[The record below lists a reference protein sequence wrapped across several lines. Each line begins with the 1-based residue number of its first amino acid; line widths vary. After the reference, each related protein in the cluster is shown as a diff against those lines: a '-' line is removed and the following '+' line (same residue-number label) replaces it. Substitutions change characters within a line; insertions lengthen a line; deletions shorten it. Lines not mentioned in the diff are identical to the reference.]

1 MDPNFLKSAVLIEIS
16 TKLNL
21 LQPIDKTENSEIC
34 IERAHSSII
43 NHFFKYR
50 MNRIQRGSFE
60 IKILELVIY
69 MYTLMVVFDHTCTVF
84 AGDSFVI
91 LTIVLNINLITRV

>member
-43 NHFFKYR
+43 NHFLKYR
-50 MNRIQRGSFE
+50 MNRIQRGSFD

-91 LTIVLNINLITRV
+91 LTIVSNINLITRV

>member
-1 MDPNFLKSAVLIEIS
+1 MTFMDPNFLKSAVLIEIS

-43 NHFFKYR
+43 NHFWDQNLRTCYIHVHIDGCFW
-50 MNRIQRGSFE
+50 S
-60 IKILELVIY
+60 Y
-69 MYTLMVVFDHTCTVF
+69 MYCFCWWFFCDTDYSLKH
-84 AGDSFVI
+84 
-91 LTIVLNINLITRV
+91 